1 MTEAERLKRR
11 EEWRQRVADFKASGK
26 SGAAWCAERGIK
38 PHLLYYWVQRLA
50 SSTEEVTD
58 NSRQK
63 SWMPVEIEDRP
74 LSPQGKGLELR
85 IGNVAVEVRPGFDE
99 KLLRDVVR
107 VLSALC

>member
-1 MTEAERLKRR
+1 MNEAERLQRR

-26 SGAAWCAERGIK
+26 SGAAWCAEQGIK
-38 PHLLYYWVQRLA
+38 PHVLYYWVQRLA
-50 SSTEEVTD
+50 SSTED
-58 NSRQK
+58 GIDKSQK
-63 SWMPVEIEDRP
+63 TSWAPVEIEDHP

-85 IGNVAVEVRPGFDE
+85 IGNVAVEVRPDFDE